1 MAKLKPYNLNN
12 IKLKLS
18 SKVGRRRKRARRH
31 KVGAQRSTVRGT
43 TRTADCTEAQP
54 LVISNARKDNGDT
67 SRLK

>member
-18 SKVGRRRKRARRH
+18 SKVGCRGKRARRH
-31 KVGAQRSTVRGT
+31 KVGQQSSAVRGN

-54 LVISNARKDNGDT
+54 LVISNACKDNGDT
-67 SRLK
+67 PRLK